1 MSRMALAHAAA
12 GFLLLVLVVTGIA
25 GAIYKAISPDGWVAT
40 AFGNSAS
47 AGFAVIGSLLMLVA
61 LAWFSRGWA
70 IRTRNRHADLFVYVF
85 AAMGSLFLAQWWL
98 KGSF

>member
-1 MSRMALAHAAA
+1 MSRMALAHAA
-12 GFLLLVLVVTGIA
+12 GGLLLLVLVVTGVA
-25 GAIYKAISPDGWVAT
+25 GTIYKAMSPDGWVAT
-40 AFGNSAS
+40 AFGSSAS

-85 AAMGSLFLAQWWL
+85 AAMGSLFLAQLWL
-98 KGSF
+98 KGSL